1 MFGQRPCDCD
11 VIVCLTCVIEAPY
24 LSFCLWRRWRRG
36 LCCPDWPRPVCD
48 ARLWLALW
56 LEACLWWRQERGS
69 VFCPG
74 SSVVSRGV
82 GVRLQTES
90 EQVVGLVSH
99 KPSRRPV
106 SLHTCLSPRGRRR
119 WGGLS
124 LLGQALPLLLQQ
136 LPDVR
141 HLGGRRGFGSA
152 VRRRAPDSVPAQTTT
167 DPGETR

>member
-11 VIVCLTCVIEAPY
+11 VIVCLTCIIDTPY

-56 LEACLWWRQERGS
+56 LEACLWRRQGRGS

-82 GVRLQTES
+82 GVRLQTR
-90 EQVVGLVSH
+90 VRAGCGFGLAQIVTPSGFTTHLSFPPRPPPAGGAVSAGTGPAFSPPAAAGR
-99 KPSRRPV
+99 PSPWWATWIWV
-106 SLHTCLSPRGRRR
+106 CCATPSPRFCSCSNDNRSR
-119 WGGLS
+119 
-124 LLGQALPLLLQQ
+124 
-136 LPDVR
+136 
-141 HLGGRRGFGSA
+141 
-152 VRRRAPDSVPAQTTT
+152 
-167 DPGETR
+167 